1 MKLPQGCLYHNN
13 TTACPVWSRGRQKG
27 DQMKK
32 TQEQRIL
39 NHLQRYHKITP
50 IKAWNSYGV
59 YRLSDVILKL
69 RRQGYPIETNRVNVK
84 NRFGEK
90 CRVAEYTLW
99 A

>member
-1 MKLPQGCLYHNN
+1 MK
-13 TTACPVWSRGRQKG
+13 A
-27 DQMKK
+27 KK
-32 TQEQRIL
+32 TQKDRIL
-39 NHLQRYHKITP
+39 NHLQRYHKINP

-69 RRQGYPIETNRVNVK
+69 RREGWDIETNDVYVK
-84 NRFGEK
+84 NRYGEK